1 MIILR
6 LSKELFIKQPLTFV
20 VLQYYGSTDLWNN
33 LMTKFTTSSR
43 TIWNESKQQWLWSLS
58 KWKQM
63 LQNLMILRPKLC
75 NINFQ
80 LFKNWFRIWIDQGRI
95 NQLAKYLD
103 NIEPIDI
110 LSSEKSKIEFLPN
123 DLMNESKIHE
133 ANEVLNYLDKLC
145 KSIKRHR
152 DYYHKQSLSEPIKL
166 DITTIEDDERCL
178 RIVWLP
184 SIFTIRSY
192 LTVGNA
198 MFISKI

>member
-1 MIILR
+1 
-6 LSKELFIKQPLTFV
+6 
-20 VLQYYGSTDLWNN
+20 
-33 LMTKFTTSSR
+33 MTKFTTSSR

-166 DITTIEDDERCL
+166 DITTIEDDERCV